1 MPGGHRASHAID
13 AGCTAP
19 LPIAQGEARVVKES
33 SGAVTRRYPVN
44 AVYADLLAESG
55 RAEAMSLDELRA
67 EVSDAWGSRV
77 QTQMFRSPLIA
88 FLYERGWRQNFRNAG
103 FPGIGKE
110 YEEAHAPASA
120 LLTPRGVLGPDAR
133 RPCRATLG
141 AIARVPVGAGAR
153 VLRASGVRRHRRHVV
168 RLRTDGAPHPRRRR
182 LLSTPR
188 LRLL

>member
-1 MPGGHRASHAID
+1 MK
-13 AGCTAP
+13 
-19 LPIAQGEARVVKES
+19 QS

-67 EVSDAWGSRV
+67 EISDAWGSRV

-103 FPGIGKE
+103 FPGIEKE
-110 YEEAHAPASA
+110 YEEARTRPPQLSS
-120 LLTPRGVLGPDAR
+120 PRAACSDPAR

-141 AIARVPVGAGAR
+141 ARACVPVGAGAR
-153 VLRASGVRRHRRHVV
+153 VLRAGGVRRHRRHVV
-168 RLRTDGAPHPRRRR
+168 RLRADGAPHPRRRR